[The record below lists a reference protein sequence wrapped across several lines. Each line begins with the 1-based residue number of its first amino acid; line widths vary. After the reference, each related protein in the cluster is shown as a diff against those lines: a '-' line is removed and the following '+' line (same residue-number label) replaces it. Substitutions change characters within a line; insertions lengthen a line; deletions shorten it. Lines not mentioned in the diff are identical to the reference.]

1 MKAAMALAAAIA
13 AAFLSTSA
21 SAQSHAPGVS
31 DTEIKI
37 GNTMPY
43 SGPASPLS
51 ITGKVIAAYFDEVNE
66 KGGVNGRKLN
76 LISLDDAFSPPKTME
91 AARRLVE
98 SDGVAFIFATMG
110 TAPSSAIAKYL
121 NANKVPQL
129 FLISSASKWNDPV
142 NMPWSM
148 ALPWAPNYTS
158 EAAIDVK
165 YARAKNPNA
174 RFAVLYQNDDAGK
187 EYLRGVKEALGP
199 DADKAIAMA
208 SSFEVSDPTVDSQV
222 LSLANTKA
230 DVFLIYSVTPRAC
243 AQAVRKAHEIG
254 WQPQRFIA
262 SGCANKATVMVPAGL
277 DAGKGVLSLG
287 SLKPFVAEPKD
298 DPSMT
303 AYIAF
308 MQKRLPNA
316 DINNVAG
323 LYGYT
328 VAEALVVVLRQ
339 CKDNLTRENI
349 MAQAANLKNVPL
361 SLLMPGITLNTT
373 PQDFRPIKDGYM
385 LEFDG
390 NDWIVASELLHGT

>member
-1 MKAAMALAAAIA
+1 MKAAMAPA
-13 AAFLSTSA
+13 AAFAAVILSTSV
-21 SAQSHAPGVS
+21 SAQTSAPGVS

-43 SGPASPLS
+43 SGPASALS

-66 KGGVNGRKLN
+66 KGGVDGRKLN

-98 SDGVAFIFATMG
+98 NDGVAFIFATMG

-129 FLISSASKWNDPV
+129 FLISSASKWNDPAS
-142 NMPWSM
+142 MPWSM

-158 EAAIDVK
+158 EAAIDVA
-165 YARAKNPNA
+165 YARTKNPNA

-187 EYLRGVKEALGP
+187 EYLRGVKEALGA

-222 LSLANTKA
+222 LSLANSKA

-243 AQAVRKAHEIG
+243 AQAVRKAHEVG
-254 WQPQRFIA
+254 WQPQRFIS

-298 DPSMT
+298 DPAMA

-308 MQKRLPNA
+308 MKKRLPNA

-328 VAEALVVVLRQ
+328 VAEALVVVLKQ

-349 MAQAANLKNVPL
+349 MAQASNLKNVPL
-361 SLLMPGITLNTT
+361 SLLMPGIMLNTT

-390 NDWIVASELLHGT
+390 NDWVVASELLHGT